1 MTDRPTVRELLLA
14 DVFRLTAR
22 RSWFDVVKMTL
33 FGEVYRVNVA
43 YRVASV
49 YRTRRAPHA
58 RLIGLIARIWL
69 RRLRK
74 THGISLPCTAKV
86 GPGLHIGHAGTM
98 YISPG
103 ATIGRDCNLAQNVT
117 IAPGK
122 GAHNSGQPTLGD
134 RVYVG
139 PGAVIFGAVTI
150 GDDVAIGANSVV
162 TRDIPPGC
170 TAVGA
175 PARVMP
181 GRGSGDYVNRL
192 SAPRPRI
199 ARQATAGDRG

>member
-1 MTDRPTVRELLLA
+1 MTDLPTVRELLLA
-14 DVFRLTAR
+14 DVHRMTGR
-22 RSWFDVVKMTL
+22 RSWFDVAKLTL

-43 YRVASV
+43 YRMASV

-58 RLIGLIARIWL
+58 KLIALLSRLWL
-69 RRLRK
+69 RRLRRK
-74 THGISLPCTAKV
+74 LGVSLPCTTKV
-86 GPGLHIGHAGTM
+86 GPGLLIGHAGVTF
-98 YISPG
+98 IGPG
-103 ATIGRDCNLAQNVT
+103 VTIGRDCNISHNVT

-122 GAHNSGQPTLGD
+122 GEHNSGHPTLGD

-162 TRDIPPGC
+162 TRDVPAGC

-181 GRGSGDYVNRL
+181 GRGSGDWVNRVSEPL
-192 SAPRPRI
+192 PRI
-199 ARQATAGDRG
+199 ARQATAADRV

>member
-1 MTDRPTVRELLLA
+1 MTDRPKVRELLLA
-14 DVFRLTAR
+14 DVFRLTGR
-22 RSWFDVVKMTL
+22 RSWFDVVKLTMI
-33 FGEVYRVNVA
+33 GEVYRVNVA
-43 YRVASV
+43 FRFASV

-58 RLIGLIARIWL
+58 KVIAVLSRLWL
-69 RRLRK
+69 RRLRRRL
-74 THGISLPCTAKV
+74 GINLACTARV
-86 GPGLHIGHAGTM
+86 GAGLHIGHAGTM

-103 ATIGRDCNLAQNVT
+103 AIIGRDCNIAQNVT

-122 GAHNSGQPTLGD
+122 GEHNGGQPTLGD

-162 TRDIPPGC
+162 TRDIPAGC

-175 PARVMP
+175 PARVLP
-181 GRGSGDYVNRL
+181 GRGSGDYVNRV
-192 SAPRPRI
+192 STPRI
-199 ARQATAGDRG
+199 ARQAGVADRV

>member
-1 MTDRPTVRELLLA
+1 MTERPKVRELLLA
-14 DVFRLTAR
+14 DVFRLTGR
-22 RSWFDVVKMTL
+22 RSWFDVLKLTL

-43 YRVASV
+43 YRIASV

-58 RLIGLIARIWL
+58 KVISLLFRLWL

-74 THGISLPCTAKV
+74 THGINLPCTAKV

-103 ATIGRDCNLAQNVT
+103 ATIGRDCNIAQNVT

-122 GAHNSGQPTLGD
+122 GTHNGGQPTLGD

-139 PGAVIFGAVTI
+139 PGAVIFGSVVI

-162 TRDIPPGC
+162 TRDIPAGC

-192 SAPRPRI
+192 SGPEPRI
-199 ARQATAGDRG
+199 HRQATAADRV

>member
-1 MTDRPTVRELLLA
+1 MTERPKVRELLLA
-14 DVFRLTAR
+14 DVHRLTGR
-22 RSWFDVVKMTL
+22 RSWFDVVKLTL

-43 YRVASV
+43 YRMASV
-49 YRTRRAPHA
+49 YLSRRAPHA
-58 RLIGLIARIWL
+58 KVIGVLSRLWL
-69 RRLRK
+69 RRLRRRL
-74 THGISLPCTAKV
+74 GVSLPYTAKV
-86 GPGLHIGHAGTM
+86 GPGLLIGHAGTTF
-98 YISPG
+98 ISPG
-103 ATIGRDCNLAQNVT
+103 ATIGRDCNIAHNVT

-122 GAHNSGQPTLGD
+122 GAHNDGQPTLGD

-162 TRDIPPGC
+162 TRDIPAGC

-181 GRGSGDYVNRL
+181 GRGSGDYVNRV
-192 SAPRPRI
+192 SGPQPRI
-199 ARQATAGDRG
+199 ARQATAADRV